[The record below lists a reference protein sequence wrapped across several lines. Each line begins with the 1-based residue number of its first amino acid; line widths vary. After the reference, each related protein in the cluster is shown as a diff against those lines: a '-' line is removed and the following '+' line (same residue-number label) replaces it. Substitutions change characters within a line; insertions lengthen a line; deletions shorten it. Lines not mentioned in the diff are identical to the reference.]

1 MAVDN
6 QFLNAVDYANT
17 MLLLVKNELV
27 MGRLVSKQF
36 LPDVSD
42 ENGLKIFVKRP
53 PRFIQTTG
61 ATFQP
66 QNIATGRTEIEVTQY
81 KNVHL
86 NITDLQYVQSMNQ
99 LMLSETMKSAAST
112 LAQGVDTY
120 LQGFLQRFPSWV
132 NSPGATGTDYALATP
147 QQFIPV
153 ATRLGNL
160 AVPGSDR
167 HAVFSLEDSA
177 GIQGSLI
184 DKYMSGVAQTA
195 LEKGRIP
202 MLSNIKGYETQNTQI
217 MSTGTRTTSGAA
229 QVDGAT
235 ENVNYRSVKD
245 TARFEQTLSLKGL
258 TNGNTINAGEVFT
271 IAGVYAVNPR
281 QTSPDGTGIRTLTYL
296 QQFTVLDT
304 VTVTGT
310 TEDIQISPPIIV
322 PFTDATG
329 AVTEVKWENTAFA
342 TASAIP
348 SDSANVVW
356 VGNASSSFT
365 QRAAFHKTSL
375 QMVGARLITPF
386 NGISAFATDP
396 ESGLSIRYW
405 RGSDFTNA
413 THGHRWDMIYG
424 AQCVQP
430 MLGTRFS
437 GTA

>member
-6 QFLNAVDYANT
+6 QFLNAVEYANS

-27 MGRLVSKQF
+27 MGKLVSKQF
-36 LPDVSD
+36 LPDVTD

-66 QNIATGRTEIEVTQY
+66 QNNTSGRTEVEVTNY
-81 KNVHL
+81 RGVHL
-86 NITDLQYVQSMNQ
+86 NITDLQYVQSMNSL
-99 LMLSETMKSAAST
+99 LMSETMKSAAST
-112 LAQGVDTY
+112 LAQGVDT
-120 LQGFLQRFPSWV
+120 FLQTQLQKFPSWV
-132 NSPGATGTDYALATP
+132 NAPGASATDEALATP
-147 QQFIPV
+147 QEFIPV

-202 MLSNIKGYETQNTQI
+202 MLSSIKGYETQNTQI
-217 MSTGTRTTSGAA
+217 ITTGTRTTAAAA

-235 ENVNYRSVKD
+235 ENVNYRTAKD
-245 TARFEQTLSLKGL
+245 TVNFSSVLSMKGL
-258 TNGNTINAGEVFT
+258 TNGHTIKAGEVFT
-271 IAGVYAVNPR
+271 IAGVFAVNPR
-281 QTSPDGTGIRTLTYL
+281 QTSSDATGIRTMTYL
-296 QQFTVLDT
+296 QQFTVVSD
-304 VTVTGT
+304 VTVSGT
-310 TEDIQISPPIIV
+310 TADVTVSPAIIV
-322 PFTDATG
+322 PFTDVG
-329 AVTEVKWENTAFA
+329 GVSTEIKWENTAFA
-342 TASAIP
+342 TVSAAP
-348 SDSANVVW
+348 ADSANITW
-356 VGNASSSFT
+356 VGNPSATFT
-365 QRAAFHKTSL
+365 QRAAWHKSAIQL
-375 QMVGARLITPF
+375 VGARLIQPF
-386 NGISAFATDP
+386 NGICAFATDP

-405 RGSDFTNA
+405 RGSDFSTA

-424 AQCVQP
+424 AQNVQP

-437 GTA
+437 GVI